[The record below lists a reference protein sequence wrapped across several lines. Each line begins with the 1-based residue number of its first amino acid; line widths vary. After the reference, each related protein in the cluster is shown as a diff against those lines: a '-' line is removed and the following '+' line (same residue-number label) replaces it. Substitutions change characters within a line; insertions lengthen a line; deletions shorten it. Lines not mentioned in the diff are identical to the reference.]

1 MMWHVLGILAAA
13 YGGLALLLFIF
24 QSHLVFYPETGR
36 EVSATPG
43 QIGLLYEDLQLKTS
57 DGINLHGW
65 YIPVAQPRGTVL
77 FLHGN
82 AGNISHRLDSVQ
94 MFHRLGYSTLIFDY
108 RGYGNSG
115 GRPGEQGT
123 YRDAEAAWRYLTEQR
138 HVPSCRI
145 VLFGESLGGAVA
157 AWLAAT
163 SRDTLL
169 VKQLAIRLG
178 EPTTLA
184 KSLVMAQ
191 PADCGSGSEKLLA
204 GHPCEAAIPAPDA
217 SQRRVMA
224 ARQKPAALVI
234 ASGFT
239 SVPDLGQQL
248 YPYLPVRWLARIRY
262 DTREYLRS
270 VTVPVLI
277 AHSPGDDIIPFEHGR
292 ALFVAANPPK
302 QFLELAG
309 GHNDGFIFMREAW
322 VKVLGDFLGKQMDAA
337 VLMRDAGCK

>member
-1 MMWHVLGILAAA
+1 MRMMWHVLGILAAA

-138 HVPSCRI
+138 HIPSCRI

-157 AWLAAT
+157 AWLAA
-163 SRDTLL
+163 R
-169 VKQLAIRLG
+169 
-178 EPTTLA
+178 E
-184 KSLVMAQ
+184 
-191 PADCGSGSEKLLA
+191 
-204 GHPCEAAIPAPDA
+204 
-217 SQRRVMA
+217 
-224 ARQKPAALVI
+224 KPAALVI

-262 DTREYLRS
+262 DTREYLRA
-270 VTVPVLI
+270 VTAPVLI
-277 AHSPGDDIIPFEHGR
+277 AHSPEDDIIPFEHGR
-292 ALFVAANPPK
+292 ALFAAANPPR
-302 QFLELAG
+302 QFLELSG
-309 GHNDGFIFMREAW
+309 GHNDGFIFTREAL
-322 VKVLGDFLGKQMDAA
+322 VRVLGDFLGKQMDAA
-337 VLMRDAGCK
+337 ALTPC